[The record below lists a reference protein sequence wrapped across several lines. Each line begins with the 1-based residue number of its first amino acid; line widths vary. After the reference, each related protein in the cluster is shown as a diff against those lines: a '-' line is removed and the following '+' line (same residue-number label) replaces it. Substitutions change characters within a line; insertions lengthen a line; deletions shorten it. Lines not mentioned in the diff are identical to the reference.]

1 MLVFQLISVN
11 VAPASDWVVPVP
23 PPYIP
28 KTGPIPVAKLKPVS
42 EVQLES

>member
-1 MLVFQLISVN
+1 
-11 VAPASDWVVPVP
+11 VP

-42 EVQLES
+42 EVQLESWFDQSSS